1 MASPSLTELFDFTP
15 YPRPKPG
22 RELEAEVATS
32 GATGLW
38 WLVDAITFL
47 GWGGGSADP
56 TDSPAKRLRQQ
67 HTAKFEAEYAAR
79 QGDDQLLEL
88 VLRRCPALVD
98 ALNMMVTAWP
108 GPEATVA
115 DELVKPSSGNPPT
128 DGAVAAVEAVIGT
141 LRAGLMGT
149 PQPRPRLPGASAVLL
164 LIRSLNVDDATRVV
178 SDGAALDEAAA
189 ADPATMDIRKRLGA
203 SASLDDGL
211 LRDANAAAHIVIDLA
226 AAYFN
231 RREAD
236 PEMQAVLRRLVDA
249 VFKIATPTIKEAN
262 ARDMAELQSTVESAY
277 ARVRT
282 APADLREVLRDEARH
297 FFHNP
302 FIFSVLDQFVIP
314 VDDSDPA
321 ASRDDGE
328 PVSITALGGP
338 KRAASTMVAR
348 VLGDAA
354 PARTTLEDYSARWH
368 GATRMTAFGVKPDA
382 RVRLRYVC
390 RLVTTNDEDAERLF
404 DAAVKASQD
413 AGWSFFWREASPVRW
428 G

>member
-22 RELEAEVATS
+22 RELEAEIATN
-32 GATGLW
+32 GAAGLSS
-38 WLVDAITFL
+38 LISAIEFL
-47 GWGGGSADP
+47 CWEGGSSDP
-56 TDSPAKRLRQQ
+56 AASPAERLRQQ
-67 HTAKFEAEYAAR
+67 QTARFEAGYAAR
-79 QGDDQLLEL
+79 HDDDLIVLVQG
-88 VLRRCPALVD
+88 RCPALIDV
-98 ALNMMVTAWP
+98 LNMMATAWP
-108 GPEATVA
+108 GPDEAVA
-115 DELVKPSSGNPPT
+115 DELVRPTSGARAT
-128 DGAVAAVEAVIGT
+128 DAAVEAFASVIT
-141 LRAGLMGT
+141 ALRARLT
-149 PQPRPRLPGASAVLL
+149 EKPLPSPRLPGASRVLHL
-164 LIRSLNVDDATRVV
+164 VRSLNVDDAERVV
-178 SDGAALDEAAA
+178 ANRAALDEAAA
-189 ADPATMDIRKRLGA
+189 ADPASENIRKKLGA
-203 SASLDDGL
+203 NANLDDEL
-211 LRDANAAAHIVIDLA
+211 LQAANAAAHIVLDLA

-236 PEMQAVLRRLVDA
+236 PEMAAVLKRLTAA
-249 VFKIATPTIKEAN
+249 VFKVATPTIKEAN
-262 ARDMAELQSTVESAY
+262 ARDMAELQTTVESAY

-282 APADLREVLRDEARH
+282 APEDLREVLRDEARR

-314 VDDSDPA
+314 VDDSDA
-321 ASRDDGE
+321 SASRDDGE

-338 KRAASTMVAR
+338 KRAASIMVAR

-404 DAAVKASQD
+404 YAAVQASQD